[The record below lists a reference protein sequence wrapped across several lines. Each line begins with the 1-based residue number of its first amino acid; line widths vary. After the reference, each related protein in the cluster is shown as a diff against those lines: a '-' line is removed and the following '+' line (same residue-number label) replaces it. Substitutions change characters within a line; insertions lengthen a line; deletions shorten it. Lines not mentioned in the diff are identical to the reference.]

1 MPADETVKPIRRRTS
16 AKRANT
22 EESILSAAYACFER
36 YGIRKTT
43 IDDIA
48 QEAGVSRATMYRYF
62 ASKEQVLD
70 KLSSVETA
78 KVNAELRQ
86 RFVARE
92 TIEDALVECLF
103 LSTRIAADN
112 PYVQALMDFDVPSRS
127 ADPTSSPYQV
137 SHQMWGSLLRDAL
150 AKGELADDRTLDDY
164 VSWLMLSIALLLIKV
179 KQINIDDEALRDFI
193 RRFLVE
199 PMLPV
204 ATIEKSRQQPRVKA

>member
-1 MPADETVKPIRRRTS
+1 MPAAETPEPIRRRTS
-16 AKRANT
+16 TKRANT
-22 EESILSAAYACFER
+22 EEAILSAAYSCFER

-86 RFVARE
+86 RFVAQDN
-92 TIEDALVECLF
+92 IEDALVECLF
-103 LSTRIAADN
+103 LATRIAAEN

-150 AKGELADDRTLDDY
+150 ANGELADDRTLEDY

-179 KQINIDDEALRDFI
+179 QQIKIDDQNLRNFI

-204 ATIEKSRQQPRVKA
+204 SSIEKSRQRAR